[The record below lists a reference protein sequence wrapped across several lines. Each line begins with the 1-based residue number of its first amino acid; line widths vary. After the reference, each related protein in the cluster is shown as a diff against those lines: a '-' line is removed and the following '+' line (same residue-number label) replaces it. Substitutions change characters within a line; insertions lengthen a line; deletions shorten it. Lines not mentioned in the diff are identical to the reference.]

1 MKISV
6 PATSANMGPGFDTL
20 GIAVGLRNHVIIK
33 PAKFNSVSLKGEGSK
48 NPVLK
53 DNNMFLTIFNDFLQN
68 LTGKKEN
75 FRFEFINEIPLSR
88 GLGSSSAVIVS
99 AIASAY
105 ATQGIKLEKDKLLNF
120 ALSLENHPDNITPA
134 VMGGFNV
141 ATIQDHE
148 VKYIKKNM
156 PNYLK
161 AVVVIP
167 NRSISTNM
175 SRKTLPYKYSKEDA
189 VFNISHA
196 SLLTA
201 ALMSE
206 NWNMLRVASKDMFH
220 QYYRMKQMPELF
232 SVQKVALRNG
242 ALMSTLSGSGSTY
255 FQMVHEKE
263 SKRLTDALSKA
274 FPHFKV
280 LCVDFDNN
288 GVVIED

>member
-20 GIAVGLRNHVIIK
+20 GIALKMRNHVIIK
-33 PAKFNSVSLKGEGSK
+33 PAKFNSVSLKGEGAN

-53 DNNMFLTIFNDFLQN
+53 DNNMFLSIFTDFLQN
-68 LTGKKEN
+68 LTGRKEN
-75 FRFEFINEIPLSR
+75 FRFEFINEVPLSR

-105 ATQGIKLEKDKLLNF
+105 ATQGIRLEKDKLLNF

-141 ATIQDHE
+141 ATVKDHE

-167 NRSISTNM
+167 NRPISTNL

-189 VFNISHA
+189 IFNISHA

-201 ALMSE
+201 SIMTE
-206 NWNMLRVASKDMFH
+206 NWNMLRIASKDMFH

-232 SVQKVALRNG
+232 SVQKVAVRNG
-242 ALMSTLSGSGSTY
+242 ALMSTLSGSGSTF

-263 SKRLTDALSKA
+263 SKRLTNALSNA

-280 LCVDFDNN
+280 LCVDFDND
-288 GVVIED
+288 GVKIED